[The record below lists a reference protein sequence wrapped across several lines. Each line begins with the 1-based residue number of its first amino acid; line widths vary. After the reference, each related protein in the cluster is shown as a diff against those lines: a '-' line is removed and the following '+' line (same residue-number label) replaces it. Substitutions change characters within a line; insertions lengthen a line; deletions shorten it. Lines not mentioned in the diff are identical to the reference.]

1 MKRIIRLT
9 EGDLIN
15 MVNMVINENKFNST
29 FSNYLKKL
37 NIKTRIVYLGS
48 RENVSGE
55 VFVKSE
61 IYLTRNN
68 NPIGSLFT
76 GYRFSFKV
84 GEDNQLMFDEHLGN
98 IERINLFKGFPPE
111 LIIGFFVD
119 KIKNYIQ
126 KRIDDKTIPPF
137 KL

>member
-15 MVNMVINENKFNST
+15 IVNVVINENKFNST

-37 NIKTRIVYLGS
+37 NVKTRIVYLGS
-48 RENVSGE
+48 RENMSGD
-55 VFVKSE
+55 VFVKSD
-61 IYLTRNN
+61 IYLTRNGK
-68 NPIGSLFT
+68 PLGSIFS
-76 GYRFSFKV
+76 GYGFSFKV

-98 IERINLFKGFPPE
+98 IERIDLFRGFPPE
-111 LIIGFFVD
+111 LIIEFFVD
-119 KIKNYIQ
+119 KIRNYIQ

-137 KL
+137 N

>member
-15 MVNMVINENKFNST
+15 IVNVVINENKFNST

-48 RENVSGE
+48 RENVSGD

-68 NPIGSLFT
+68 NPIGSSFI
-76 GYRFSFKV
+76 SFKV
-84 GEDNQLMFDEHLGN
+84 GEDNQLMFDEHLGD
-98 IERINLFKGFPPE
+98 IKRINSFKGFPPE

-137 KL
+137 N